1 VILVTGASGF
11 VGSALVTHLAQQ
23 GLKVRACSRMMAAHP
38 NEVVESVS
46 GVDLLTATDLTFL
59 LAGVTCVVH
68 AAARVHVMHETSTDP
83 LADFRKMNV
92 DATLRLARQA
102 AAAGVKRFIFLSTIK
117 VNGESTP
124 LGQPF
129 LASDQPNPHDA
140 YAISKLEAERG
151 LQQIAAETGLEVV
164 IIRPPLVYGP
174 GVEANFGRLLSW
186 VNKGIP
192 LPLGCATVNR
202 RSFVAID
209 NLIDFVVTCIRHPK
223 AANQIFLVS
232 DGRDVSTAE
241 LLRGMANALNR
252 KALLVPIPVRW
263 LARGA
268 KLFGATEAA
277 QRLLQSLQVDI
288 VKNEVLLGWV
298 PPLSLDQG
306 LQRVASGN
314 SPRNGQGAII

>member
-1 VILVTGASGF
+1 MILVTGASGF
-11 VGSALVTHLAQQ
+11 VGSALVTHLAQL
-23 GLKVRACSRMMAAHP
+23 GLKVRACSRLMAAHP

-46 GVDLLTATDLTFL
+46 GVDLLTATDLIPL
-59 LAGVTCVVH
+59 LAGVSSVVH

-83 LADFRKMNV
+83 LADFRMMNV

-129 LASDQPNPHDA
+129 LAADQPNPQDA

-186 VNKGIP
+186 VKKGIP
-192 LPLGCATVNR
+192 LPLGCATANR

-209 NLIDFVVTCIRHPK
+209 NLTDFIVTCIQHPK
-223 AANQIFLVS
+223 AANQVFLVS
-232 DGRDVSTAE
+232 DGHDVSTAA
-241 LLRGMANALNR
+241 LLRDMANALNR
-252 KALLVPIPVRW
+252 KALLVPIPVHW
-263 LARGA
+263 LAWGA
-268 KLFGATEAA
+268 KLFGVTEAA

-288 VKNEVLLGWV
+288 VKNALLLGWA

-306 LQRVASGN
+306 LQRVASAK
-314 SPRNGQGAII
+314 SPRNG

>member
-1 VILVTGASGF
+1 MILVTGTSGF

-23 GLKVRACSRMMAAHP
+23 GLKVRACSRRMAAHP
-38 NEVVESVS
+38 NDVVESVS

-59 LAGVTCVVH
+59 LTGVYSVVH

-83 LADFRKMNV
+83 LADFRMMNV
-92 DATLRLARQA
+92 DVTLRLARQA

-124 LGQPF
+124 VGQPF
-129 LASDQPNPHDA
+129 LAADQPNPQDA

-164 IIRPPLVYGP
+164 IIRPPLIYGP
-174 GVEANFGRLLSW
+174 GVAANFGRLLSW
-186 VNKGIP
+186 VKKGIP
-192 LPLGCATVNR
+192 LPLGCATANR

-209 NLIDFVVTCIRHPK
+209 NLTDFIVTCIQHPK

-232 DGRDVSTAE
+232 DGHDVSTAA
-241 LLRGMANALNR
+241 LLRGMAKALNR
-252 KALLVPIPVRW
+252 EALLVPMPVRW
-263 LARGA
+263 LAWGA

-288 VKNEVLLGWV
+288 VKNALLLGWV

-306 LQRVASGN
+306 LQRVALAN
-314 SPRNGQGAII
+314 SPRNG